1 MKFHPKFLAISALA
15 ALISVAACKSVSNQT
30 VTTAPPNAIEA
41 SLLDDAG
48 GDNWAAFG
56 RTYGEQHFSPL
67 SEINQGNIG
76 RLGLAWSVDLPP
88 GNPATGP
95 IAVDGVLYT
104 STGYSV
110 VRAFDAATGR
120 QLWEYDPHAPEA
132 AGVKLRQGWGSR
144 VLARWNGKLYIGTQ
158 DGRLIAIDAR
168 TGKPLWQQM
177 TLGDKDDVRFISGA
191 PRVFD
196 GKVIIGHGG
205 ADVGSIRGYV
215 TAYDAETGKQ
225 LWRFYAVPGQPGVD
239 TDETTQIAAKTW
251 AGEWWKQGGGGTVWN
266 AITYD
271 KEFDTI
277 YIGTGNGAPW
287 NRKVR
292 SAGQGDNLFLCS
304 VVALDA
310 KTGKYKWHYQ
320 TNPGESWDYNSSM
333 DMELA
338 DLTIDGQARKVLM
351 HAPKNGF
358 LYVIDRKDGKLISA
372 KPFVPVSWA
381 KSIDL
386 KTGRPI
392 ENPNIRY
399 ENGPV
404 TISPGPNGA
413 HSWTPMAYSPQT
425 RLVYIPTI
433 EMETTY
439 DDRGISLKDWK
450 RMPGGAID
458 FAVMP
463 APKGA
468 GAKSTLVAID
478 PATQNEAWRIP
489 TPAHF
494 PAGVMATGG
503 GLVFQGQTDAKFNAY
518 DAKTGTLLWSFDA
531 KAPIVSPPITY
542 RAGGRQYVTVVVGVG
557 VTASFLGQYF
567 EEHGGIDYRTQAR
580 RILTFALDGKRTLPD
595 RTPFKA
601 VAAEDPEFRPNAAAA
616 AAGME
621 TYIRRCFICH
631 GGDVISGGIAPDLRT
646 SAVIT
651 DKDAFTSVVHE
662 GMLVPNG
669 MPRFEELSETERENL
684 RQYLRTQA
692 DVLRK
697 KDQKVVATPGG

>member
-1 MKFHPKFLAISALA
+1 
-15 ALISVAACKSVSNQT
+15 
-30 VTTAPPNAIEA
+30 
-41 SLLDDAG
+41 
-48 GDNWAAFG
+48 
-56 RTYGEQHFSPL
+56 
-67 SEINQGNIG
+67 
-76 RLGLAWSVDLPP
+76 
-88 GNPATGP
+88 
-95 IAVDGVLYT
+95 
-104 STGYSV
+104 
-110 VRAFDAATGR
+110 
-120 QLWEYDPHAPEA
+120 
-132 AGVKLRQGWGSR
+132 
-144 VLARWNGKLYIGTQ
+144 
-158 DGRLIAIDAR
+158 
-168 TGKPLWQQM
+168 M

-205 ADVGSIRGYV
+205 ADVGAIRGYV

-239 TDETTQIAAKTW
+239 TDETTQIASKTW
-251 AGEWWKQGGGGTVWN
+251 AGKWWTQGGGGTVWN

-333 DMELA
+333 DMQLA
-338 DLTIDGQARKVLM
+338 DLTIDGKPRKALM

-372 KPFVPVSWA
+372 EPFVPVTWA
-381 KSIDL
+381 KGIDL

-404 TISPGPNGA
+404 TVSPGPNGA

-433 EMETTY
+433 EMATTY
-439 DDRGISLKDWK
+439 DDRGIPLENWK
-450 RMPGGAID
+450 RMPGAAID

-463 APKGA
+463 AMASGGA
-468 GAKSTLVAID
+468 RSSLVAID
-478 PATQNEAWRIP
+478 PVTQKHVWQVP

-503 GLVFQGQTDAKFNAY
+503 GLVFQGQSDAKFNAY
-518 DAKTGTLLWSFDA
+518 EAKTGKLLWSFDA
-531 KAPIVSPPITY
+531 KAPIVSPPISY
-542 RAGGRQYVTVVVGVG
+542 KAGGRQYVTLIVGAG
-557 VTASFLGQYF
+557 VTAGFLGTYF
-567 EEHGGIDYRTQAR
+567 QENGGVEYRSQAR
-580 RILTFALDGKRTLPD
+580 RILTFALDGKQTLPA
-595 RTPFKA
+595 RVPYKA
-601 VAAEDPEFRPNAAAA
+601 VATEDPDFYSNDAAAE
-616 AAGME
+616 AGMA
-621 TYIRRCFICH
+621 TYIRRCFVCH
-631 GGDVISGGIAPDLRT
+631 GGDAISGGLAPDLRT
-646 SAVIT
+646 SEAIT
-651 DKDAFTSVVHE
+651 DKDVFTSIVHE

-669 MPRFEELSETERENL
+669 MPRFEELSEMERENL
-684 RQYLRTQA
+684 RQYIRTRA
-692 DVLRK
+692 NELRK
-697 KDQKVVATPGG
+697 AGKATS

>member
-1 MKFHPKFLAISALA
+1 VNFEPRYCSIAAIAV
-15 ALISVAACKSVSNQT
+15 LITVSACKVSNDEQ
-30 VTTAPPNAIEA
+30 VGAGASSTTETI
-41 SLLDDAG
+41 LLDDAS
-48 GDNWAAFG
+48 GDNWPAFG
-56 RTYGEQHFSPL
+56 RTYGEQHYSPL
-67 SEINQGNIG
+67 PDINQGNVG
-76 RLGLAWSVDLPP
+76 RLGLVWSVDLPV
-88 GNPATGP
+88 GNPASGP

-110 VRAFDAATGR
+110 VRAFNAATGKR
-120 QLWEYDPHAPEA
+120 LWEYDPHAAEA
-132 AGVKLRQGWGSR
+132 AGIKLRQGWGSR
-144 VLARWNGKLYIGTQ
+144 GLAWWNGKIYIGTQ
-158 DGRLIAIDAR
+158 DGRLIAIDAK
-168 TGKPLWQQM
+168 TGKQLWQQM
-177 TLGDKDDVRFISGA
+177 TVDKDDVRFISGA

-215 TAYDAETGKQ
+215 TTYDAETGKQ

-239 TDETTQIAAKTW
+239 TDETTKIASKTW
-251 AGEWWKQGGGGTVWN
+251 AGNWWKYGGGGTVWN

-292 SAGQGDNLFLCS
+292 SAGKGDNLFLCS

-338 DLTIDGQARKVLM
+338 DLTIDGRQRKVLM

-372 KPFVPVSWA
+372 KPFVKVSWA
-381 KSIDL
+381 RGVDL

-399 ENGPV
+399 ENGPA
-404 TISPGPNGA
+404 TISPGPSGA
-413 HSWTPMAYSPQT
+413 HNWTPMAYSPQT
-425 RLVYIPTI
+425 QLAYIPTV
-433 EMETTY
+433 EMEMIY
-439 DDRGISLKDWK
+439 DDRGIPLKNWK
-450 RMPGGAID
+450 RIPGGAID

-463 APKGA
+463 RPKGGEA
-468 GAKSTLVAID
+468 NSALVAIN
-478 PATQNEAWRIP
+478 PVTQKQVWRVA

-503 GLVFQGQTDAKFNAY
+503 GLVFQGQADSKFNAY
-518 DAKTGTLLWSFDA
+518 EAKTGKLLWSFDA
-531 KAPIVSPPITY
+531 KAPIVSPPISY
-542 RAGGRQYVTVVVGVG
+542 RAGGRQYVTVIVGAG
-557 VTASFLGQYF
+557 VTAGFLGKYF
-567 EEHGGIDYRTQAR
+567 EKNGGIDYRTQPR
-580 RILTFALDGKRTLPD
+580 RILTFALDGKLQLPA
-595 RTPFKA
+595 RVPFKA
-601 VAAEDPEFRPNAAAA
+601 VATQDPDFRPNATTA
-616 AAGME
+616 AAGQE

-646 SAVIT
+646 SAAIT
-651 DKDAFTSVVHE
+651 DKDVFTSIVHE

-684 RQYLRTQA
+684 RQYLRTRA
-692 DVLRK
+692 NDLRH
-697 KDQKVVATPGG
+697 TF